1 LCTFFP
7 KEYEILSTNLQPF
20 FWKKVHNIIK
30 QNKKDALLQFLF
42 GKGAD
47 NNLDNISSSPTFQ
60 QMDHKIQDL
69 QNQVHS
75 LQQKVIQL
83 EAKFMTVEQ
92 NPKDALRGTL
102 QAPEGTKTIHKGDS
116 PLSLRET
123 SPGSGKTNNGSYLPE
138 KDPKRS
144 SAVLSEVN
152 FEMKKQR
159 SEILESVSDASK
171 IDSKT
176 LSNAQQYNLYS
187 NQEKGLHG
195 SNFIT
200 LRQISEDE
208 KIQIIQTGFQRQA
221 EGIISLKKYYEST
234 DPNSLIQLKG
244 YSVKYETIRRTKL
257 YQSLKE

>member
-1 LCTFFP
+1 M
-7 KEYEILSTNLQPF
+7 
-20 FWKKVHNIIK
+20 
-30 QNKKDALLQFLF
+30 
-42 GKGAD
+42 
-47 NNLDNISSSPTFQ
+47 DNISLSPTFQ

-75 LQQKVIQL
+75 LQQKGIQL

-138 KDPKRS
+138 NDPKRS

-176 LSNAQQYNLYS
+176 LSNAQQ
-187 NQEKGLHG
+187 
-195 SNFIT
+195 
-200 LRQISEDE
+200 
-208 KIQIIQTGFQRQA
+208 
-221 EGIISLKKYYEST
+221 
-234 DPNSLIQLKG
+234 
-244 YSVKYETIRRTKL
+244 
-257 YQSLKE
+257 